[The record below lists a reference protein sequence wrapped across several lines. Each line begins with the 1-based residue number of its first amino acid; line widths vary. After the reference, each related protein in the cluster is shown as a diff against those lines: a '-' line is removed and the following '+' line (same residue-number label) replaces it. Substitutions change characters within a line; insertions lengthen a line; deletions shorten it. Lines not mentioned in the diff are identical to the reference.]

1 MAINLVKGENI
12 NLSKE
17 FSGETKW
24 RLGLSWDL
32 PNNGGKEADL
42 DSFAFCLNDR
52 YENSGKIVSIDHMA
66 AYFNANGANKDKT
79 TFTNEEGGLGFKS
92 IDDCVKLLGDSRD
105 GAEEGIDDE
114 VIDVDLSKADPKTK
128 SILLAV
134 NIYSPKGIN
143 FGMVR
148 NSMCKLY
155 KKDSDV
161 PELCYELKEDY
172 SKFNCL
178 VVAELYQRNGEWK
191 IQALGE
197 GETDFEDFLR
207 KIGIP
212 V

>member
-17 FSGETKW
+17 FGGETKW

-32 PNNGGKEADL
+32 PNNGGENVDL

-52 YENSGKIVSIDHMA
+52 YEDGGKIVSIDHIA
-66 AYFNANGANKDKT
+66 AYFNANGANKEKT
-79 TFTNEEGGLGFKS
+79 TFINKNGGLGFKS
-92 IDDCVKLLGDSRD
+92 IDDCVKLLGDNRT
-105 GAEEGIDDE
+105 GEGEGDDE
-114 VIDVDLSKADPKTK
+114 VIEMDLSKADPRTK

-134 NIYSPKGIN
+134 NIYSPEGIN
-143 FGMVR
+143 FGMVK

-172 SKFNCL
+172 SRFNCL

-197 GETDFEDFLR
+197 GETNFEDFLR

>member
-17 FSGETKW
+17 FGGETKW

-32 PNNGGKEADL
+32 PNNGGESVDL

-52 YENSGKIVSIDHMA
+52 YENGGKIVSIDHIA

-92 IDDCVKLLGDSRD
+92 IDDSVKLRSDSRD
-105 GAEEGIDDE
+105 GKEEGIDDE
-114 VIDVDLSKADPKTK
+114 IIDIDLSKADPRTR

-172 SKFNCL
+172 SRFNCL

>member
-17 FSGETKW
+17 FGGETKW

-32 PNNGGKEADL
+32 PNNGGESVDL

-52 YENSGKIVSIDHMA
+52 YDNGGKIVSIDHIA

-92 IDDCVKLLGDSRD
+92 IDDSVKLRSDSRD
-105 GAEEGIDDE
+105 GKEEGIDDE
-114 VIDVDLSKADPKTK
+114 IIDIDLSKADPRTR

-143 FGMVR
+143 FGMVK

-172 SKFNCL
+172 SRFNCL

-197 GETDFEDFLR
+197 GETNFEDFLR

>member
-17 FSGETKW
+17 FGGETKW
-24 RLGLSWDL
+24 KLGLSWDL
-32 PNNGGKEADL
+32 PNNGGENVDL

-52 YENSGKIVSIDHMA
+52 YDNGGKIVSIDHIA
-66 AYFNANGANKDKT
+66 AYFNANGANKEKT
-79 TFTNEEGGLGFKS
+79 TFINESGGLGFKS
-92 IDDCVKLLGDSRD
+92 IDDCVKLLGDNRT
-105 GAEEGIDDE
+105 GEGEGDDE
-114 VIDVDLSKADPKTK
+114 VIEMDLSKADPRTK
-128 SILLAV
+128 SILLAI
-134 NIYSPKGIN
+134 NIYSPEGIN
-143 FGMVR
+143 FGMVK

-172 SKFNCL
+172 SRFNCL
-178 VVAELYQRNGEWK
+178 AVAEIYKRSGEWK

-197 GETDFEDFLR
+197 GKTDFEDFLR
-207 KIGIP
+207 EIGIP

>member
-17 FSGETKW
+17 FGGETKW

-32 PNNGGKEADL
+32 PNNGGEEVDL

-52 YENSGKIVSIDHMA
+52 YENGGKIVDIDHVA
-66 AYFNANGANKDKT
+66 AYFNANGANKEKT
-79 TFTNEEGGLGFKS
+79 TFINADGKLGFKS
-92 IDDCVKLLGDSRD
+92 IDDCVRLLGDNRTGAGD
-105 GAEEGIDDE
+105 GDDE
-114 VIDVDLSKADPKTK
+114 TIEIDLSKADPKTK

-172 SKFNCL
+172 SRFNCL
-178 VVAELYQRNGEWK
+178 AVAELYQRNGEWK

>member
-17 FSGETKW
+17 FGGETKW
-24 RLGLSWDL
+24 KLGLSWDL
-32 PNNGGKEADL
+32 PNNGDENVDL

-52 YENSGKIVSIDHMA
+52 YENCGKIISIDHIA
-66 AYFNANGANKDKT
+66 AYFNANGANKEKT
-79 TFTNEEGGLGFKS
+79 TFINENGGLGFKS
-92 IDDCVKLLGDSRD
+92 IDDCVKLLGDNRT
-105 GAEEGIDDE
+105 GEGEGDDE
-114 VIDVDLSKADPKTK
+114 VIEMDLSKADPRTK
-128 SILLAV
+128 SILLVV
-134 NIYSPKGIN
+134 NIYSPEGIN
-143 FGMVR
+143 FGMVK

-172 SKFNCL
+172 SRFNCL
-178 VVAELYQRNGEWK
+178 AVAEIYKRNGEWK

-197 GETDFEDFLR
+197 GKTDFEDFLR
-207 KIGIP
+207 EIGIP

>member
-17 FSGETKW
+17 FGGETKW
-24 RLGLSWDL
+24 KLGLSWDL
-32 PNNGGKEADL
+32 PNNGGENVDL

-52 YENSGKIVSIDHMA
+52 YDNGGKIVSIDHIA
-66 AYFNANGANKDKT
+66 AYFNANGANKEKT
-79 TFTNEEGGLGFKS
+79 TFINEGGGLGFKS
-92 IDDCVKLLGDSRD
+92 IDDCVKLLGDNRT
-105 GAEEGIDDE
+105 GEGEGDDE
-114 VIDVDLSKADPKTK
+114 VIEMDLSKADPRTK

-134 NIYSPKGIN
+134 NIYSPEGIN

-172 SKFNCL
+172 SRFNCL
-178 VVAELYQRNGEWK
+178 AVAEIYKRNGEWK

-197 GETDFEDFLR
+197 GKIGFEDFLR
-207 KIGIP
+207 EIGIP